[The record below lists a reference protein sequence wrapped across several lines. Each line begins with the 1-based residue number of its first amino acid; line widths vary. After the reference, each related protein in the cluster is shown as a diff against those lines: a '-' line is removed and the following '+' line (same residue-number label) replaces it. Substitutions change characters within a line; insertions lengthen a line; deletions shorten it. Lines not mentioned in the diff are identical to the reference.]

1 MRVACNALRTE
12 GDACQP
18 AEFESTF
25 EIPLRYC
32 LAPAAEGCEGAGM
45 RTMNHR
51 RGLALERRY
60 SHKELQSIR
69 RTGKMTVYQNKYHED
84 SI

>member
-1 MRVACNALRTE
+1 MRAIQPNLRAL
-12 GDACQP
+12 
-18 AEFESTF
+18 S
-25 EIPLRYC
+25 RYRC
-32 LAPAAEGCEGAGM
+32 AIVWRPPAEGCEGAGM

-69 RTGKMTVYQNKYHED
+69 RTGKMTVYPNKYHED

>member
-1 MRVACNALRTE
+1 ML
-12 GDACQP
+12 
-18 AEFESTF
+18 
-25 EIPLRYC
+25 
-32 LAPAAEGCEGAGM
+32 
-45 RTMNHR
+45 TMNHR

-69 RTGKMTVYQNKYHED
+69 RTGKMTVYPNKYHED